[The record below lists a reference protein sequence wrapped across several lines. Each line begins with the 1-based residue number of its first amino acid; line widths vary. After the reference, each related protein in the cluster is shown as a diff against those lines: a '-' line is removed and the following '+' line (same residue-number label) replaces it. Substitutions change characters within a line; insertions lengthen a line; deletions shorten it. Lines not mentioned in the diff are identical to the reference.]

1 MRLIFNSPA
10 QHFSETFFEQDS
22 AVLSKHLLDIDI
34 LYVQG
39 LIIFKFCDPTSKCR
53 KAINVISTLLPLIL
67 PCNRHKLEP
76 DIWWESNNIY
86 LELTVVVGENE
97 TATESVRNFMFMAL
111 ALSIGLDV
119 IVIVISSSGDDCPP
133 RTRVYVTLPACKKGK

>member
-1 MRLIFNSPA
+1 MIS
-10 QHFSETFFEQDS
+10 
-22 AVLSKHLLDIDI
+22 I
-34 LYVQG
+34 
-39 LIIFKFCDPTSKCR
+39 SKCR
-53 KAINVISTLLPLIL
+53 KAINDIPTLSPIIL

-97 TATESVRNFMFMAL
+97 TATESVRNFMFMVL
-111 ALSIGLDV
+111 ALSRGLDV

-133 RTRVYVTLPACKKGK
+133 RTTVYVTLPACKKGK